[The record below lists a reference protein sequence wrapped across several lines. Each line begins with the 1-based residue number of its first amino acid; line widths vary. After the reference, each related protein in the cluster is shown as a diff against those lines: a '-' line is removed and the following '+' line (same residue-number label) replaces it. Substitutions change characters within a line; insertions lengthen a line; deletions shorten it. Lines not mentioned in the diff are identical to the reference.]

1 MILSNWIQED
11 SYDVDDYPCLST
23 AIDCEVD
30 PHLMGHLPHRTQ
42 LFCALGFVCLSILQ
56 VFWGS
61 MIFFD
66 ILWYSMIF
74 YGCCR
79 WSNHKN
85 GIHGWR
91 RITVQAFQVQCWC
104 RWMFILPVMCSYRR
118 WPMPDIGLQMTW
130 KSVVYP
136 SRRYRCTFSM
146 IGNQTY
152 IMMSIKHRVQE
163 VTMCCATADLE

>member
-1 MILSNWIQED
+1 MMLMTT
-11 SYDVDDYPCLST
+11 PCLSNS
-23 AIDCEVD
+23 
-30 PHLMGHLPHRTQ
+30 HRLWSRSASDGTFTTQ
-42 LFCALGFVCLSILQ
+42 NAAFLCIGIFVFKYSTSILR
-56 VFWGS
+56 FY
-61 MIFFD
+61 D

-91 RITVQAFQVQCWC
+91 RITVQAFQTVLVQ
-104 RWMFILPVMCSYRR
+104 MDVKNLPVMCSHRR

-163 VTMCCATADLE
+163 VTMCCATADLV